1 MHDVNTKKNLQFEY
15 IRAFSIIAVIAI
27 YTFYSALLKYGSMA
41 SIPDQVLYKIIMN
54 MMWWAV
60 PSFLMMSG
68 SLLLDTRKY
77 ISLKKLYGKYIC
89 RMVTVLLTFGFAFA
103 WLEIIFDQESFRL
116 FQIPKA
122 LLRVL
127 TGDTWA
133 HMWYIY
139 CLIGIYV
146 LLPMYKIIAEKASD
160 EQIQYILLI
169 LFVFESVFVITKIF
183 GINLGF
189 YCHINTIYPFW
200 FLMGAAWNRG
210 MFKAELRLNLLLLI
224 VSSALLAISSFL
236 WITLSL
242 PIGCLFGYDSP
253 LVVVQSVALFSIFNS
268 IKIGG
273 KVSRVLLEIGDKS
286 FGIYLIHMFFV
297 NVAFKLVKFDP
308 FQRFSLLA
316 GVGLVL
322 INLGVSYIVVSVMKH
337 LPGLKKII

>member
-27 YTFYSALLKYGSMA
+27 HTFYSALLKYGSTA

-160 EQIQYILLI
+160 EQIQYIQ
-169 LFVFESVFVITKIF
+169 T
-183 GINLGF
+183 
-189 YCHINTIYPFW
+189 
-200 FLMGAAWNRG
+200 
-210 MFKAELRLNLLLLI
+210 
-224 VSSALLAISSFL
+224 
-236 WITLSL
+236 
-242 PIGCLFGYDSP
+242 
-253 LVVVQSVALFSIFNS
+253 
-268 IKIGG
+268 
-273 KVSRVLLEIGDKS
+273 
-286 FGIYLIHMFFV
+286 
-297 NVAFKLVKFDP
+297 
-308 FQRFSLLA
+308 
-316 GVGLVL
+316 
-322 INLGVSYIVVSVMKH
+322 
-337 LPGLKKII
+337 

>member
-27 YTFYSALLKYGSMA
+27 HTFYSALLKYGSTA

-236 WITLSL
+236 WITLNL
-242 PIGCLFGYDSP
+242 PI
-253 LVVVQSVALFSIFNS
+253 V
-268 IKIGG
+268 
-273 KVSRVLLEIGDKS
+273 
-286 FGIYLIHMFFV
+286 
-297 NVAFKLVKFDP
+297 
-308 FQRFSLLA
+308 
-316 GVGLVL
+316 
-322 INLGVSYIVVSVMKH
+322 
-337 LPGLKKII
+337 